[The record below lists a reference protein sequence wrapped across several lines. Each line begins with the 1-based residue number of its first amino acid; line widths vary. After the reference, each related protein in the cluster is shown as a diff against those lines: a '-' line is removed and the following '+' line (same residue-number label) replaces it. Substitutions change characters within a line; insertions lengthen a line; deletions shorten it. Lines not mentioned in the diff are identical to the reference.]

1 MLGNTPS
8 SMTLEKAQEIATDAL
23 INLTRDPEQ
32 VGRFLAVSG
41 IGPES
46 IREAADE
53 PGFLAGVL
61 EFYMADEA
69 LLLAYCE
76 NSGVRPTM
84 IAAARF
90 ALAGDPADYA

>member
-1 MLGNTPS
+1 MIGERGKQ
-8 SMTLEKAQEIATDAL
+8 MTFESAQEIAVEAL
-23 INLTRDPEQ
+23 LQLSRDPEQ
-32 VGRFLAVSG
+32 IGRFLAVSG

-46 IREAADE
+46 IRDAAEE

-69 LLLAYCE
+69 MLLAYCE
-76 NSGVRPTM
+76 NAGLRPTM

-90 ALAGDPADYA
+90 ALVGNPSDYG

>member
-1 MLGNTPS
+1 MPSLGEKRIS
-8 SMTLEKAQEIATDAL
+8 FEKAQEIAVEAL
-23 INLTRDPEQ
+23 LQLTRDPEQ

-46 IREAADE
+46 IREAAQE

-69 LLLAYCE
+69 MLLAYCE
-76 NSGVRPTM
+76 NAGLRPTM
-84 IAAARF
+84 IATARF

>member
-1 MLGNTPS
+1 
-8 SMTLEKAQEIATDAL
+8 MTFDKAQEIATEAL
-23 INLTRDPEQ
+23 LHLTREPEQ

-41 IGPES
+41 IGPEL
-46 IREAADE
+46 IREAAEE

-61 EFYMADEA
+61 EFYMMDEA
-69 LLLAYCE
+69 LLLSYCE

>member
-1 MLGNTPS
+1 MSGIDGKRIS
-8 SMTLEKAQEIATDAL
+8 FDKAQEIATEAL
-23 INLTRDPEQ
+23 IRLARDPEL

-46 IREAADE
+46 IRDAAEE

-61 EFYMADEA
+61 EFYMGDEA
-69 LLLAYCE
+69 LLLAFCE
-76 NSGVRPTM
+76 NAGLRPTM

>member
-1 MLGNTPS
+1 MLGAEPRH
-8 SMTLEKAQEIATDAL
+8 MTLESAQEIGTNAL
-23 INLTRDPEQ
+23 MNLANDPELI
-32 VGRFLAVSG
+32 GRFLAFSG

-46 IREAADE
+46 IRMAADE

-61 EFYMADEA
+61 EFYMADES
-69 LLLAYCE
+69 LLLAFCE
-76 NSGVRPTM
+76 NAGLRPTM

>member
-1 MLGNTPS
+1 MIDSIGS
-8 SMTLEKAQEIATDAL
+8 RISVEQAEEIATQAL
-23 INLTRDPEQ
+23 IQLTSDPEQ

-46 IREAADE
+46 IRLAAAE

-69 LLLAYCE
+69 LLLAFCE
-76 NSGVRPTM
+76 NAAIRPTM
-84 IAAARF
+84 IAAARYV
-90 ALAGDPADYA
+90 LAKDLPDDA

>member
-1 MLGNTPS
+1 MLGTS
-8 SMTLEKAQEIATDAL
+8 RTQMTLETAQEIATGAL
-23 INLTRDPEQ
+23 LQLARDPEQ
-32 VGRFLAVSG
+32 IGRFLAVSG

-46 IREAADE
+46 IRQIAEE

-69 LLLAYCE
+69 MLLAYCE
-76 NSGVRPTM
+76 NVGLRPTM

-90 ALAGDPADYA
+90 VLAGDPADYA

>member
-1 MLGNTPS
+1 MLGENAKHMAIET
-8 SMTLEKAQEIATDAL
+8 AQGIAAEAL
-23 INLTRDPEQ
+23 LQLTRDPEQ
-32 VGRFLAVSG
+32 VGRFLAVAG

-61 EFYMADEA
+61 EYYMSDEA

-76 NSGVRPTM
+76 NAGLRPTM

-90 ALAGDPADYA
+90 ALAGNPEDYA

>member
-1 MLGNTPS
+1 
-8 SMTLEKAQEIATDAL
+8 MTVEKAEEIATEAL
-23 INLTRDPEQ
+23 LHLTRDPDQ

-46 IREAADE
+46 IRTAASE

-61 EFYMADEA
+61 EFLMTDEA

-76 NSGVRPTM
+76 NAGVRPTM

-90 ALAGDPADYA
+90 VLAGDPADHV

>member
-1 MLGNTPS
+1 MSGEYGKRISFET
-8 SMTLEKAQEIATDAL
+8 AQEIAVEAL
-23 INLTRDPEQ
+23 LQLTRDPEQ

-46 IREAADE
+46 IREAAEE

-61 EFYMADEA
+61 EFYMMDEA
-69 LLLAYCE
+69 MLLAYCE
-76 NSGVRPTM
+76 NAGLRPTM

-90 ALAGDPADYA
+90 ALAGDPSDYA

>member
-1 MLGNTPS
+1 MLGGNGK
-8 SMTLEKAQEIATDAL
+8 SMTVEKAEEIATEAL
-23 INLTRDPEQ
+23 LHLTRDPDQ

-46 IREAADE
+46 IRTAASE

-61 EFYMADEA
+61 EFLMTDEA

-76 NSGVRPTM
+76 NAGVRPTM

-90 ALAGDPADYA
+90 VLAGDPADHV

>member
-1 MLGNTPS
+1 MHGADRKHT
-8 SMTLEKAQEIATDAL
+8 TFEKAHEIATDAL
-23 INLTRDPEQ
+23 LGLARDPEL

-46 IREAADE
+46 IRLAAEE

-61 EFYMADEA
+61 EFYMADET
-69 LLLAYCE
+69 LLLTFCE
-76 NSGVRPTM
+76 NSGLRPTM

>member
-1 MLGNTPS
+1 MNGRSPS
-8 SMTLEKAQEIATDAL
+8 SMTFDKAQEIATEAL
-23 INLTRDPEQ
+23 LHLTREPEQ

-41 IGPES
+41 IGPEL
-46 IREAADE
+46 IREAAEE

-61 EFYMADEA
+61 EFYMMDEA
-69 LLLAYCE
+69 LLLSYCE

>member
-1 MLGNTPS
+1 MPI
-8 SMTLEKAQEIATDAL
+8 EKAQEIATDAL
-23 INLTRDPEQ
+23 IHLTRDPEQ

-46 IREAADE
+46 IRDAAEE

-69 LLLAYCE
+69 MLLAYCE
-76 NSGVRPTM
+76 NSGIRPTM
-84 IAAARF
+84 IAMARF

>member
-1 MLGNTPS
+1 MQTATPRS
-8 SMTLEKAQEIATDAL
+8 ITEDQAQEIATNAL
-23 INLTRDPEQ
+23 IHLSQDPEL

-46 IREAADE
+46 IREAAGE

-61 EFYMADEA
+61 EFLMGDEA
-69 LLLAYCE
+69 LLLTFCE
-76 NSGVRPTM
+76 NQRLRPTM

-90 ALAGDPADYA
+90 VLAGDPADHG

>member
-1 MLGNTPS
+1 
-8 SMTLEKAQEIATDAL
+8 MTGQRPKTITFEKAEEIATDVL
-23 INLTRDPEQ
+23 LHLTRDPEL

-46 IREAADE
+46 IRSAAAE

-61 EFYMADEA
+61 EFLMGDEP

-76 NSGVRPTM
+76 NSGLRPTL

-90 ALAGDPADYA
+90 ALVGEDHLDV

>member
-1 MLGNTPS
+1 
-8 SMTLEKAQEIATDAL
+8 MTLDAAQDIATQAL
-23 INLTRDPEQ
+23 LQLTRDPEQ

-46 IREAADE
+46 IRSAAAE

-69 LLLAYCE
+69 LLLSFCE
-76 NSGVRPTM
+76 NAGIRPTM
-84 IAAARF
+84 MAAARY
-90 ALAGDPADYA
+90 ALAGRVPDDA

>member
-1 MLGNTPS
+1 MQGKS
-8 SMTLEKAQEIATDAL
+8 ASAMSIDKAQEIATEAL
-23 INLTRDPEQ
+23 LHLTREPEQ

-46 IREAADE
+46 IRDAAEE

-69 LLLAYCE
+69 LLLTYCE
-76 NSGVRPTM
+76 NTGIRPTM

>member
-1 MLGNTPS
+1 MLGKSASTMS
-8 SMTLEKAQEIATDAL
+8 FDKAQEIATEAL
-23 INLTRDPEQ
+23 VHLTRDPEQ
-32 VGRFLAVSG
+32 VGRFLAASG

-46 IREAADE
+46 IRLAAEE

-69 LLLAYCE
+69 MLLAYCE
-76 NSGVRPTM
+76 NTGTRPTM

-90 ALAGDPADYA
+90 ALDGDAADYA

>member
-1 MLGNTPS
+1 
-8 SMTLEKAQEIATDAL
+8 MTSRPIKTMTFEKAEEIATDVL
-23 INLTRDPEQ
+23 LHLVREPEL

-46 IREAADE
+46 IRSAATE

-61 EFYMADEA
+61 EFMMGDEP

-76 NSGVRPTM
+76 NSGLRPTM

-90 ALAGDPADYA
+90 ALVGEDHFDV

>member
-1 MLGNTPS
+1 MQGKS
-8 SMTLEKAQEIATDAL
+8 ASAMSFDKAQEIATEAL
-23 INLTRDPEQ
+23 LHLTREPEQ

-46 IREAADE
+46 IRDAAEE

-61 EFYMADEA
+61 EYYMADEA
-69 LLLAYCE
+69 LLLTYCE
-76 NSGVRPTM
+76 NSGIRPTM

>member
-1 MLGNTPS
+1 MHQPTGRSITF
-8 SMTLEKAQEIATDAL
+8 EEAQEIATNGL
-23 INLTRDPEQ
+23 IHISQDPEL

-46 IREAADE
+46 IRDAASE

-61 EFYMADEA
+61 EFLMGDEA
-69 LLLAYCE
+69 LLLTFCE
-76 NSGVRPTM
+76 NHRIRPTM